1 MQAASHSAIFRTI
14 PASAEY
20 AGTGKNTSDG
30 KTSLSIT
37 RTCGIGKEHQ
47 AGRKT
52 TYAHPNAPAWYLPVL
67 RIHRIFL
74 ESGESRIKK
83 LSLLGENPP
92 PGVVGAVYSSVA
104 AETGSYSLTEW
115 ENLFPDNP
123 HQAARL

>member
-1 MQAASHSAIFRTI
+1 MRNR
-14 PASAEY
+14 E
-20 AGTGKNTSDG
+20 
-30 KTSLSIT
+30 
-37 RTCGIGKEHQ
+37 EHQ

-52 TYAHPNAPAWYLPVL
+52 TYTQPNAPAWYLPGL

-83 LSLLGENPP
+83 LSLLRENPS

-104 AETGSYSLTEW
+104 AETESYSLTEW

-123 HQAARL
+123 HRAARL